1 MSESTESPNLFF
13 RLVIAAGTVFVVTIF
28 ALLVLPFGNSQSPVS
43 RFLNQYGGIMI
54 AIEVGATL
62 VFAFLAMVIDR
73 RHTPMKTGN
82 DAIHKESPT
91 VSDETSD
98 LQT

>member
-1 MSESTESPNLFF
+1 MSESSESPNLFF
-13 RLVIAAGTVFVVTIF
+13 RLVIAAGAVFLVTIF

-43 RFLNQYGGIMI
+43 RFLNEYGGIMI

-62 VFAFLAMVIDR
+62 VFGFLAMAIDR
-73 RHTPMKTGN
+73 RHTPLKTGT
-82 DAIHKESPT
+82 DPIHKESPT